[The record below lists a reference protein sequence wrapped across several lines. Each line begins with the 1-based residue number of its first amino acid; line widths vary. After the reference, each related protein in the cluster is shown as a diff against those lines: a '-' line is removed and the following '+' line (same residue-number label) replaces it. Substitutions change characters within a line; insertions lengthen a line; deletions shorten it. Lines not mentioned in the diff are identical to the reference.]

1 MIIDF
6 EKLSL
11 GENMDNTA
19 LDVTGL
25 TKRYR
30 DFTLD
35 NVSFSVPYGSVVG
48 FIGENGA
55 GKSTTLKA
63 ILGLVKKDA
72 GTIAILGK
80 REQDIDFVTRNK
92 VGVVFDG
99 NNLPG
104 NLTPKQLGSFLPNIF
119 LSWDQSKYF
128 SMLEQLSLPKGK
140 KIKTL
145 STGMKVKLAIAVALS
160 QNPELLIMDEPTSGL
175 DPVVRDDVLNMIQDF
190 VADYKHSVL
199 LSSHITSDLEKI
211 ADTIVFIHQ
220 GKIIFH
226 EVKSA
231 LKSQYG
237 IIKCNQA
244 QFAEINQAD
253 ILYCRKQGN
262 EWEVLIADR
271 DAIQKKYPC
280 FPITPTTI
288 DEIMLICVKGD
299 RP

>member
-1 MIIDF
+1 
-6 EKLSL
+6 
-11 GENMDNTA
+11 MDNVA
-19 LDVTGL
+19 LAITSL

-35 NVSFSVPYGSVVG
+35 NVSFSVPCGSVVG

-104 NLTPKQLGSFLPNIF
+104 NLSPKQLGSFLPNIY
-119 LSWDQSKYF
+119 LSWDQGKYC

-140 KIKTL
+140 KIKEL
-145 STGMKVKLAIAVALS
+145 SKGMKMKLAIAVALS

-175 DPVVRDDVLNMIQDF
+175 DPVVRDDVLSLIQDF
-190 VADYKHSVL
+190 VVDHKHSVL

-211 ADTIVFIHQ
+211 SDTIVFIHQ
-220 GKIIFH
+220 GKIVFC
-226 EVKSA
+226 EAKSA
-231 LKSQYG
+231 LKNRYG
-237 IIKCNQA
+237 IIKCSQP

-253 ILYCRKQGN
+253 ILYYRKQGN
-262 EWEVLIADR
+262 ECEVLITDR
-271 DAIQKKYPC
+271 DTMQKKYPG
-280 FPITPTTI
+280 FSIAPATI
-288 DEIMLICVKGD
+288 DEIMLICVKGE